1 MFGLYDYL
9 IEILVFIK
17 ILILT
22 ARNSR
27 FFMPKK
33 PDLETVIIRSMEREE
48 FLILR
53 NELIN
58 THLGELLLKYLHN
71 LATER
76 ACRTTYSGDQLKGF
90 AEAIQCIKDIPS
102 KV

>member
-1 MFGLYDYL
+1 
-9 IEILVFIK
+9 
-17 ILILT
+17 
-22 ARNSR
+22 
-27 FFMPKK
+27 
-33 PDLETVIIRSMEREE
+33 MEREE

-76 ACRTTYSGDQLKGF
+76 ACRATYSGDQLKGF